1 MNNITI
7 IAILVGVVGFFLRDL
22 HTRLKQAEKDIAL
35 GHDKIIEYKSKM
47 EQLDSVQRVGFSHM
61 EKLFDEKFKSIDKT
75 LEHMNNNIKASHDLF
90 AIIIKEQEKK

>member
-1 MNNITI
+1 MNNYAIITALVSI
-7 IAILVGVVGFFLRDL
+7 IGYFLRDL
-22 HTRLKQAEKDIAL
+22 HTRLKQAEKDITL
-35 GHDKIIEYKSKM
+35 GHDKIIEYKAKM

>member
-1 MNNITI
+1 MNNY
-7 IAILVGVVGFFLRDL
+7 AILTGLISIIGYFLRDL
-22 HTRLKQAEKDIAL
+22 HTRLKQAEKDILL

-47 EQLDSVQRVGFSHM
+47 EQLDSVQRVGFNHM
-61 EKLFDEKFKSIDKT
+61 EKLFDEKFKSIDRT